1 MASSIKVGEETKD
14 RLEQLQAEIKLETG
28 RKVTQ
33 QELLDRIVARE
44 FESKEALIDSY
55 RDEWEGL
62 SEEEIEQWLSGT
74 TASGDPVDEDD
85 IDTVLYEE
93 EALEE

>member
-1 MASSIKVGEETKD
+1 MATSIKVGEATKD
-14 RLEQLQAEIKLETG
+14 RLERLQAEIKLETG

-44 FESKEALIDSY
+44 FASKDALVDSF
-55 RDEWEGL
+55 RDDWEGL
-62 SEEEIEQWLSGT
+62 SEEAVEQWLSGT
-74 TASGDPVDEDD
+74 TASGDPVAEED

-93 EALEE
+93 GSPE